1 MRHQEQFLLNLKKHL
16 KKQYNLNVAD
26 ASKNSLYST
35 LWFLISKQANE
46 MIGDICIVGEPK

>member
-1 MRHQEQFLLNLKKHL
+1 MRHQEQFLLKLKKHL